1 MAIKRVTDKDV
12 LNINTLF
19 LQYKNKAEVAR
30 QTGFSASTVAKYI
43 IPNFSISEVQ
53 IESQKLEEPEI
64 DLSIFRIDNWDQ
76 LTLLTIDENIAMKEL
91 RKEALI

>member
-12 LNINTLF
+12 LNINILF

-30 QTGFSASTVAKYI
+30 QTGFSASTIAKYI
-43 IPNFSISEVQ
+43 IPNFSIPSDEATN
-53 IESQKLEEPEI
+53 QKIEEPEI

-76 LTLLTIDENIAMKEL
+76 LTLLTIDENIAIKEL
-91 RKEALI
+91 RKEALL